1 MAGKSPREAAQA
13 RAKARQA
20 RARIRKGSK
29 GYAAGAYRKESSL
42 GRDMLSLGKKIGK
55 ALTGTPLARPKT
67 PAEKRSTKYPAIG
80 KKKTGRKKY

>member
-1 MAGKSPREAAQA
+1 
-13 RAKARQA
+13 
-20 RARIRKGSK
+20 
-29 GYAAGAYRKESSL
+29 
-42 GRDMLSLGKKIGK
+42 MLSLGKKIGK

>member
-20 RARIRKGSK
+20 RARIRKGSR

-42 GRDMLSLGKKIGK
+42 GRDMLSLGGRLNWSAFPGGRK
-55 ALTGTPLARPKT
+55 KT
-67 PAEKRSTKYPAIG
+67 PKEMRKTKYPRT
-80 KKKTGRKKY
+80 K

>member
-1 MAGKSPREAAQA
+1 MAGKSPREAAKG

-20 RARIRKGSK
+20 RARVHKGTK
-29 GYAAGAYRKESSL
+29 TGAYKPKSL

>member
-20 RARIRKGSK
+20 RARIRKGSR
-29 GYAAGAYRKESSL
+29 GYAAGAYRKKSSV
-42 GRDMLSLGKKIGK
+42 GRDMLNLGKKIGK
-55 ALTGTPLARPKT
+55 ALAGTPLSRQKT
-67 PAEKRSTKYPAIG
+67 PAEMRSTKYPNIG